1 MKAKKLNPTWKA
13 LHWLLVSLMLG
24 WFSLSANAQSSSGST
39 AAIDTI
45 AAIVNDDVITMRT
58 LNRELQ
64 RVKGELSAQEVP
76 LPDDDTLAKQV
87 LQHLI
92 TEQLIEQQADELGIV
107 VTDEDVQNAVQMIAQ
122 NNDLD
127 VDGLKRE
134 IQSAGL
140 QWEDYLA
147 SLRNDI
153 MVDQLRFRMV
163 DEQIHISESEIDAY
177 LKSQGVDVSRSGSGP
192 AAGPQDELVELSQ
205 IVIRVPESAGIG
217 AEREL
222 RAKAESIMQEL
233 NSGADFATLAAS
245 FSDGDE
251 ALSGGHMGTRPLE
264 GWPDIFVEAVR
275 DLSPGQVSDIIRTGQ
290 GFHIL
295 KVTNRGEAEPV
306 ARQRAP
312 SSEASAGGPVM
323 VTQTRARHILIK
335 LSQVMTDEQARSR
348 LEQLRERIRHGE
360 EFTDLARSYSE
371 DPSAPQGGD
380 LGWLSPGETVPA
392 FEQAMDALSIGE
404 VSAPVRSPFGWHLIQ
419 VEERREQDMSD
430 ELRRLQARQ
439 SLFEQYAEPAF
450 DDWLAQVRGQAYIEN
465 RLDPAASSR
474 NVRRRP

>member
-1 MKAKKLNPTWKA
+1 MTYRPWTPTAQYFYSCNYMVWVPWAPIPWVYYVSRSLVTGLSAILSPSAPSLRGTIKMKAKKLNPTWKA

-64 RVKGELSAQEVP
+64 RVKAELSAQEVP
-76 LPDDDTLAKQV
+76 LPDDETLAKQV

-92 TEQLIEQQADELGIV
+92 TEQLIEQQAEELGIV

-134 IQSAGL
+134 VQSAGL

-177 LKSQGVDVSRSGSGP
+177 LKTQGVDVSRSSSGP

-205 IVIRVPESAGIG
+205 IVIRVPESASIS
-217 AEREL
+217 AERE
-222 RAKAESIMQEL
+222 
-233 NSGADFATLAAS
+233 
-245 FSDGDE
+245 
-251 ALSGGHMGTRPLE
+251 
-264 GWPDIFVEAVR
+264 
-275 DLSPGQVSDIIRTGQ
+275 
-290 GFHIL
+290 
-295 KVTNRGEAEPV
+295 
-306 ARQRAP
+306 
-312 SSEASAGGPVM
+312 
-323 VTQTRARHILIK
+323 
-335 LSQVMTDEQARSR
+335 
-348 LEQLRERIRHGE
+348 
-360 EFTDLARSYSE
+360 
-371 DPSAPQGGD
+371 
-380 LGWLSPGETVPA
+380 
-392 FEQAMDALSIGE
+392 
-404 VSAPVRSPFGWHLIQ
+404 
-419 VEERREQDMSD
+419 
-430 ELRRLQARQ
+430 
-439 SLFEQYAEPAF
+439 
-450 DDWLAQVRGQAYIEN
+450 
-465 RLDPAASSR
+465 
-474 NVRRRP
+474 